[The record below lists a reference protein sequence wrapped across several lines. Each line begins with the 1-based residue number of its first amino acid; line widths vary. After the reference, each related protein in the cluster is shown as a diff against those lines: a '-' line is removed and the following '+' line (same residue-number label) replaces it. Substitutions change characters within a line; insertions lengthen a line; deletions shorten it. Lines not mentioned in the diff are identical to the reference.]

1 MEYCLRLEKKKKN
14 YKRDKLEKGVVSKNE
29 FVSYDIKIL
38 GKIEK
43 KFHLSIY
50 ISRNLND
57 FLYLHSNNYRENGW
71 SVNQRT

>member
-29 FVSYDIKIL
+29 FVSYDHKIL
-38 GKIEK
+38 GKIKK

-57 FLYLHSNNYRENGW
+57 FLHFHSHNYRENGW
-71 SVNQRT
+71 SVN